1 MIVSNLQNSQR
12 VEGLHPLFKTLFD
25 YVKTHDLF
33 HAELGRIEIDGDNL
47 FINNVNP
54 ECVAR
59 DKQVLELHRDYID
72 VHILLEGT
80 ETIGWKA
87 IEDLK
92 DEVKPYEANGDVL
105 FTLMHLP
112 PLLICFLGNS

>member
-59 DKQVLELHRDYID
+59 DKQV
-72 VHILLEGT
+72 
-80 ETIGWKA
+80 
-87 IEDLK
+87 
-92 DEVKPYEANGDVL
+92 
-105 FTLMHLP
+105 
-112 PLLICFLGNS
+112 